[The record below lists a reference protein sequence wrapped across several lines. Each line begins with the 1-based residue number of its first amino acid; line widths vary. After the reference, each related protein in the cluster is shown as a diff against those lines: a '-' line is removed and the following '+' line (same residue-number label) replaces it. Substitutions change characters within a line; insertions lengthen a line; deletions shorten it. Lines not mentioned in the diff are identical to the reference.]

1 MGIQGLLPLL
11 KECQRAAHIQEY
23 KVCCLLLSSTQVA
36 LLYAADCLLSTFRC
50 NSKLLDHVLG
60 RPQSAQGQ
68 TLGIDAYVWLHRG
81 AYGCAEVRPS
91 MDLVSLVRMLTGPRT
106 VPSGTRDWQA
116 DRKV

>member
-23 KVCCLLLSSTQVA
+23 KVSLLLSSTLVP
-36 LLYAADCLLSTFRC
+36 LLYDADCLLSTFRC
-50 NSKLLDHVLG
+50 NLKLFDHVLG

-81 AYGCAEVRPS
+81 AYGCAEVRH
-91 MDLVSLVRMLTGPRT
+91 SLN
-106 VPSGTRDWQA
+106 
-116 DRKV
+116 